1 MSKRVF
7 GIETEFGCMIE
18 ANQLSI
24 SSEGVAALV
33 RDHVFHELQ
42 LGISDIHYRDYGE
55 PPGNGGFL
63 FNGGRLYIDMGHLE
77 YATPECVDLFSMVAY
92 DKAIERLITQIT
104 DELGLAETVSFFKNN
119 IDHFT
124 GATFG
129 CHENYQLRRDIPFYK
144 VVIPTL
150 MPFFVTRQIYAG
162 AGRVGGYEEIL
173 DFEDVQPGSDAFHG
187 FQISQRADHIVTE
200 IYEWIQFSRAIIN
213 TRDEP
218 LSDYTKYRRLHLLVG
233 DTNMSEYANALK
245 VGTTSLVLDLIER
258 GHFPGNVALADS
270 VQALKDISR
279 DQSLQWIVELESG
292 ETISAI
298 NLQREYLKLAQKI
311 LTGQDDDT
319 DWVLANW
326 ESVLDDLE
334 QDWRSVRDRV
344 DWAAKKW
351 LLETFMEDEGLSW
364 DDPWLESLDL
374 EYHHIH
380 PARSLY
386 YELENRGQMK
396 QLVTPEKID
405 AAIHNAPGATRAKA
419 RAAVMRYLF
428 QKNMPCIVDW
438 HQIYFMHEEP
448 FEMEDPFE
456 TYEEEVEGLLKRL
469 SRQPRT
475 IPQREKQERSQRR
488 KPRRAGSQRMRA
500 E

>member
-1 MSKRVF
+1 MV
-7 GIETEFGCMIE
+7 E
-18 ANQLSI
+18 ANQLSM
-24 SSEGVAALV
+24 SSEGVASAV
-33 RDHVFHELQ
+33 RDHVFHELK

-63 FNGGRLYIDMGHLE
+63 FNGGRLYVDMGHLE
-77 YATPECVDLFSMVAY
+77 YATPECVDLLSVVAY
-92 DKAIERLITQIT
+92 DKAIERLITHVTSEIALS
-104 DELGLAETVSFFKNN
+104 DSVSFFKNN

-129 CHENYQLRRDIPFYK
+129 CHENYQLRRDVPFYK

-162 AGRVGGYEEIL
+162 AGRVGGYEDVL
-173 DFEDVQPGSDAFHG
+173 DFEDVYPRDDSFHG

-233 DTNMSEYANALK
+233 DTNMSEFATALK

-258 GHFPGNVALADS
+258 GHQPGNIALADP
-270 VQALKDISR
+270 VGALKCVSR

-298 NLQREYLKLAQKI
+298 DLQRKYLKLAQKI
-311 LTGQDDDT
+311 LRGQDDDT
-319 DWVLANW
+319 DWVLKNW

-344 DWAAKKW
+344 DWAAKRW
-351 LLETFMEDEGLSW
+351 LLEAFMEDEGLSW
-364 DDPWLESLDL
+364 NDLWLESLDL

-380 PARSLY
+380 PDRSLY
-386 YELENRGQMK
+386 YELENQGQMI
-396 QLVTPEKID
+396 QLVAPEKID
-405 AAIHNAPGATRAKA
+405 AAIRNAPETTRAKA
-419 RAAVMRYLF
+419 RATVMRYLS
-428 QKNMPCIVDW
+428 KNNMPCIVDW
-438 HQIYFMHEEP
+438 HQIYFTHEDP
-448 FEMEDPFE
+448 FEMEDPFQ
-456 TYEEEVEGLLKRL
+456 TYEEEVEILLKRL
-469 SRQPRT
+469 NHQPR
-475 IPQREKQERSQRR
+475 ILPQQARQQQRSQRR
-488 KPRRAGSQRMRA
+488 RPRRQLS
-500 E
+500 